1 MYTTGSL
8 GFMLQGV
15 SQQPQRVQPDGHT
28 VEQINT
34 LPDPNTGLSSR
45 PGSDIQ
51 ALFEDLPE
59 AEAHRTVIIGNTT
72 LRVST
77 SEGSVYVLGYDGTEY
92 NMLDPDDLAGY
103 FGPDMAYYSKTEDGV
118 STVYCVNRQTP
129 VQTQASTSEFGTQWG
144 HVFALGGEYSKTYS
158 INLTYADGT
167 VATGTYTTP
176 DADAVDAALDIRPEN
191 ILSELRTSLVAD
203 SDYKVNTFT
212 TLVRGTQLYISYATT
227 DFSITVEDQSGNT
240 VLRGGKGRV
249 PTFADV
255 PKYAR
260 HRDAIKVSGEQGT
273 LNDDVWLVFIS
284 DTTST
289 IGEGLGGSGVW
300 TESVDPSDVIAF
312 NKDTMPHALVLD
324 GNDITITQP
333 DWQER
338 RVGNEEVNP
347 LPSFVGSPIKDI
359 AGFQGRIAVISGP
372 NAVMTRTDNNLDFF
386 RRTATTVLATDPIDI
401 RAAGEDD
408 SVMEWIIPYDNNLI
422 IAAKDGQFFISGV
435 NRITNANAAMP
446 RSSNF
451 EMSIIARPVV
461 AGQTVMLP
469 YSARAFSGVNEMLP
483 TEEGTANTLD
493 TINNVTRKYIR
504 GEIVSMAASANSN
517 TLAVLTDDDARNIY
531 VYTFLWENNT
541 KAQSAWHTWTL
552 PNPVEHLFI
561 RDSTV
566 FVWTR
571 QGTATTLLSI
581 KLDRPEEPE
590 IGFHITADFKGLVD
604 STEPIVL
611 SRADYRFVG
620 LDDGDVY
627 SAGRAITP
635 ISVVPTGDA
644 YTYTLPSGVGETL
657 IAGVPISV
665 EILPN
670 RPIPKDWRGNR
681 KDSETCIVQKYLID
695 YEQSGTIEVYMSS
708 EYFDEV
714 LVADS
719 RIIPAADDPTD
730 SFGTAVRSGTL
741 EVPWNEDSK
750 LSQLIIRSDSLQP
763 TSIVEIR
770 WAGQVFRGRT

>member
-51 ALFEDLPE
+51 ALFEDLPSGV
-59 AEAHRTVIIGNTT
+59 AHRTVVLGNTV

-77 SEGSVYVLGYDGTEY
+77 GDGTVYAVGYDGTEY
-92 NMLDPDDLAGY
+92 TMLDPDALVGY
-103 FGPDMAYYSKTEDGV
+103 FGPDMAYYAKTEDGV
-118 STVYCVNRQTP
+118 STIFCVNRQTI
-129 VQTQASTSEFGTQWG
+129 VQTTATTQVFQTNWG
-144 HVFALGGEYSKTYS
+144 HIFALGGEFSKTYS
-158 INLTYADGT
+158 AVITYADGT
-167 VATGTYTTP
+167 TATGTFTTP
-176 DADAVDAALDIRPEN
+176 DADATGAALAIRPSN
-191 ILSELRTSLVAD
+191 ILTQLRTSLIGSPD
-203 SDYKVNTFT
+203 FKGSTTVN
-212 TLVRGTQLYISYATT
+212 LVRDSQLHIIDTATSFT
-227 DFSITVEDQSGNT
+227 ITVEDQSGNT
-240 VLRGGKGRV
+240 LLRGGAGRV

-260 HRDAIKVSGEQGT
+260 HRDVLKVVGERGT
-273 LNDDVWLVFIS
+273 LNDDVWLVFVS

-289 IGEGLGGSGVW
+289 PATGLGGSGVW
-300 TESVDPSDVIAF
+300 VETVDPNDAIALDL
-312 NKDTMPHALVLD
+312 DTMPHALVVD
-324 GNDITITQP
+324 GDTITVTQP
-333 DWQER
+333 AWEER
-338 RVGNEEVNP
+338 RVGNTEVNP
-347 LPSFVGSPIKDI
+347 LPSFVGNPIKDI

-372 NAVMTRTDNNLDFF
+372 NAIMTRTDNNLDFF

-408 SVMEWIIPYDNNLI
+408 SIMEWIIPYDNNLI
-422 IAAKDGQFFISGV
+422 VAARDGQFFISGV
-435 NRITNANAAMP
+435 NRITNSNAAMP

-451 EMSIIARPVV
+451 EMSVVARPVV

-493 TINNVTRKYIR
+493 TINSVTRRYLKGGI
-504 GEIVSMAASANSN
+504 ISMAASANAN
-517 TLAVLTDDDARNIY
+517 TLAVLTDSDTSVIY

-541 KAQSAWHTWTL
+541 KAQSAWHTWKL
-552 PNPVEHLFI
+552 PNAVEHLFI

-566 FVWTR
+566 FMWTR
-571 QGTATTLLSI
+571 QNNVTTLLSL
-581 KLDRPEEPE
+581 KLDRPIEPE
-590 IGFHITADFKGLVD
+590 IGFHITADYKGEVD
-604 STEPIVL
+604 TTVPIVL
-611 SRADYRFVG
+611 DRPDYRFVG
-620 LDDGDVY
+620 LVDGEVY

-635 ISVVPTGDA
+635 LSVVPAGDKFE
-644 YTYTLPSGVGETL
+644 YTLPSGVGATTV
-657 IAGVPISV
+657 AGVPIQV
-665 EILPN
+665 ELLPN

-681 KDSETCIVQKYLID
+681 KDSEKCIVQKYLID

-730 SFGTAVRSGTL
+730 SFGTAVRTGTL
-741 EVPWNEDSK
+741 EVPWNEDAK
-750 LSQLIIRSDSLQP
+750 LSQLVVRSNSLQP

-770 WAGQVFRGRT
+770 WAGQVFKGRN